1 MKKKIFITGGHG
13 FLGKQVYLKLKKSGY
28 NNIIRPTKKKCNLI
42 LEKDIIKIFKENK
55 NIDTVIHL
63 ASVHG
68 GLYYNINNKGSIYY
82 KNILM
87 NTKLMHYAMLNNVK
101 KFISAGT
108 VDCYPKKTPFPLKEK
123 FIWDGYP
130 EETSA
135 PYAFS
140 KKMMIVQGQAYKEQF
155 KFNHK
160 HLLFMNLYGPGDN
173 FDIKNSHVIPAIIKK
188 IYLAKKNKKKHITLF
203 GSGNQK
209 REFLFI
215 TDAAIAIVKSVKR
228 NTQSPLINIGTG
240 KAYDIKFIA
249 KTIAKLMSYRGKII
263 WDTKIN
269 SGILK
274 KNFNIN
280 KAKKELKFLPKIK
293 IEEGLKKTIIFFRK
307 KND

>member
-1 MKKKIFITGGHG
+1 
-13 FLGKQVYLKLKKSGY
+13 
-28 NNIIRPTKKKCNLI
+28 
-42 LEKDIIKIFKENK
+42 
-55 NIDTVIHL
+55 
-63 ASVHG
+63 
-68 GLYYNINNKGSIYY
+68 
-82 KNILM
+82 
-87 NTKLMHYAMLNNVK
+87 
-101 KFISAGT
+101 
-108 VDCYPKKTPFPLKEK
+108 
-123 FIWDGYP
+123 
-130 EETSA
+130 
-135 PYAFS
+135 
-140 KKMMIVQGQAYKEQF
+140 
-155 KFNHK
+155 
-160 HLLFMNLYGPGDN
+160 LYGPGYN

-188 IYLAKKNKKKHITLF
+188 IFLAKKNKKKHITLF